1 MSAGSSGGLGKVR
14 RLGFNMTK
22 NEAPCSRGSAGYAGA
37 SKGAIERALRLATL
51 ALCSLSAS
59 ACMESK
65 SSDGATVSENRPALS
80 PTGDRVLGFESP
92 VQDWSS
98 YQTTI
103 SQANVASQGSHSL
116 SFYLSGY
123 TQLRS
128 ANVDSLGNVDGQLS
142 YDIYL
147 PTTFAWG
154 DARVALHAPSI
165 GLYERDVGGQS
176 LQGLTGGAFHTVSL
190 TLPPDVV
197 QALRGTYT
205 DLSVRLTVNGPSS
218 SSSPVLLD
226 KIVFGGTSSG
236 GGGDP
241 EPGDVQQVSLV
252 YPAHLTREKMLLSA
266 SQSLEFK
273 ERVQLSTVARRTNIA
288 ALGPGGVAFSGA
300 GAIAHTDVYSIGP
313 IFLSSQTEINGLLR
327 TEHTDVTLQD
337 GSVVVRGAIE
347 EETDVPY
354 HTFGWPVQ
362 FPADVTSLPTLNQGS
377 VDVAPGAYDQIKAN
391 GGEFHLRSG
400 VYYVDDFVTESG
412 SMVYAH
418 TSSGPVVIYVRDTW
432 TYRGP
437 ISIDGPEGSVL
448 VAWLGTGVAP
458 LKAPFVGA
466 VVAPNGEIE
475 LQRPDQGEHKGSFF
489 GKAIE
494 VQSDSR
500 VIPLPFDWDS
510 IPNGPHDPD
519 NDGLPWPYDQCPR
532 DPAKTK
538 KGICGCGVSEKDSD
552 GDKTPDCIEVCDED
566 PSNTSVGACGCLG
579 TDTLAAEGTPCS
591 PESCSGRSAVPGECD
606 GAGRCV
612 GTGTMGQCHPEL
624 PGSEGD
630 EGTCVEKQHITG
642 VYWFCTGAVDWE
654 QAEATC
660 NSEPGR
666 HLVRIDSQREGQW
679 LSAQISNDY
688 WIGGN
693 DLTTDGEWF
702 WSGPT
707 KRDGLQF
714 WTGGATG
721 ERFKTRIANFA
732 PNNPGDGH
740 CLALGTD
747 GQWVSTDCG
756 EVTGFVCEQPKRF
769 PLPPRDSTSCDFFP
783 DCTGDE
789 DEAPTDCVDIDTQ
802 GFPATE
808 QEAADIQAACM
819 AQCQDPSDLPCSAC
833 TGFATPPADGESC
846 DPFSARERSRCAVDQ
861 TAAGFDPTRT
871 CTSSSDCNADERCGK
886 YYECA
891 SPETTGGLVPCENDS
906 ECPAGQFCGT
916 TAPYCMVP
924 NVFSPC
930 DIKQNDACVARC
942 FDGKACGQVHERCAV
957 NDDPALLS
965 RCSEVEICS
974 TDHVIVP
981 ADLMGNPNTDL
992 EPVPFVESAFFPQE
1006 LPPAADRYESPKP
1019 DGCGGDGEPPCE
1031 FAMGEHPWCS
1041 YAGEVIKPATP
1052 VEVSDDSDAIG
1063 DKRGQGGN
1071 DLLSFDFDPNLDLNY
1086 DLLNYDPLGEGDFDL
1101 SAEASARASA
1111 TFNLLGVKG
1120 TVNILDALGRV
1131 AAGRCGF
1138 EGDAYLKL
1146 FGVDFLPAVTCG
1158 DAFAGLEEFAADS
1171 EFQTECSQANEE
1183 LLELLGRAKKALRD
1197 AQELIRQYKDLESQ
1211 GKRFVNELCDK
1222 LLGGRELPP
1231 AFQFEGCDGVTPE
1244 QVIGYF
1250 VNYYRH
1256 EVAKLVERYE
1266 DVLYKETAG
1275 RLPRFDF
1282 PIYLGESNP
1291 PSGGGST
1298 CDDGPNRETQQ
1309 IVNVNFAIGPIPMNL
1324 TIEAFLEYGV
1334 NGELL
1339 FSLDTSSVA
1348 KALLPAAGE
1357 PDGKNDIASATLTVR
1372 PGATAGIIM
1381 FVGAGFDAGPVAAKI
1396 GISGEVVLADVEL
1409 PAYGGVSLM
1418 VESVMDDRPPPSD
1431 FLGMVPS
1438 YTLLFP
1444 SSVPQKLRLN
1454 AGYRFGM
1461 EAHIKDLLRGTI
1473 YGTLRIKFFFF
1484 SKTWQKKILEFP
1496 SPFSTPD
1503 PIVLIQGEDSA
1514 TIAEADTPLA
1524 MFQIPV
1530 PFPNLEEI
1538 IGIDLPPYDPRQ
1550 FDGVRSLATE
1560 EEVDPDDPRYVDFDS
1575 SRVEQLLYDGYCAEA
1590 PPTCVA
1596 QGEACTDGSTCCASP
1611 GVVSFTG
1618 LDQLV
1623 GSVVSPFDRN
1633 VPRVVLGEGV
1643 RVGLSSE
1650 RTCVYPHGQ
1659 TSGTCKSCASSL
1671 DTCTSTADCCN
1682 DGYSDLLCYS
1692 DALVVGTKS
1701 CQACRTPGQSAVD
1714 GADANGDGVVD
1725 GGCCDGLVILDLPL
1739 APAVCTYCGGEDAVC
1754 AEDDDCCGSRVCNE
1768 AGRCRGIPK

>member
-1 MSAGSSGGLGKVR
+1 
-14 RLGFNMTK
+14 MT
-22 NEAPCSRGSAGYAGA
+22 NSEAQCTRGSAEYSG
-37 SKGAIERALRLATL
+37 ERGTFIQRTLRLATL
-51 ALCSLSAS
+51 GVCFLFST
-59 ACMESK
+59 ACMESRK
-65 SSDGATVSENRPALS
+65 SDATLSETQPALS
-80 PTGDRVLGFESP
+80 PLGDRVLGFETP

-98 YQTTI
+98 PQTAV
-103 SQANVASQGSHSL
+103 SQADVVSQGTHSL
-116 SFYLSGY
+116 SFYLNGY

-147 PTTFAWG
+147 PSAFAWG
-154 DARVALHAPSI
+154 DTRVAVHAPSL
-165 GLYERDVGGQS
+165 GLYERDVGGRS
-176 LQGLTGGAFHTVSL
+176 LQGLAAGSFHTVSI
-190 TLPPDVV
+190 TLPSDVA

-205 DLSVRLTVNGPSS
+205 DLSVRITVNGPPSS
-218 SSSPVLLD
+218 ASPVLLD
-226 KIVFGGTSSG
+226 RIVFGGTSSG

-241 EPGDVQQVSLV
+241 EPGEVQQVTLS
-252 YPAHLTREKMLLSA
+252 YPAHVAREKMLLSA
-266 SQSLEFK
+266 TDVLRFS
-273 ERVQLSTVARRTNIA
+273 ERVELSTIARKTNIA
-288 ALGPGGVAFSGA
+288 ALGPGGITFSGA
-300 GAIAHTDVYSIGP
+300 GAIGHTDVYSRGP
-313 IFLSSQTEINGLLR
+313 ISLSSQVEINGLLR
-327 TEHTDVTLQD
+327 SEGDITLQD
-337 GSVVVRGAIE
+337 NSVVVRGAIE
-347 EETDVPY
+347 EDADVPF

-362 FPADVTSLPTLNQGS
+362 FPSEVTALPTLNHGS

-400 VYYVDDFVTESG
+400 VYYVDDFATESG

-418 TSSGPVVIYVRDTW
+418 TNSGPVVIYVRDTW

-437 ISIDGPEGSVL
+437 ISVDGPEGSVL

-458 LKAPFVGA
+458 IKAPFVGA

-475 LQRPDQGEHKGSFF
+475 LQRPDQGQHKGSFF

-494 VQSDSR
+494 VHSDCR
-500 VIPLPFDWDS
+500 VIPLPFDWGS
-510 IPNGPHDPD
+510 IPNGPNDPD

-532 DPAKTK
+532 DPSKTK

-552 GDKTPDCIEVCDED
+552 DDGTPDCIEFCDDD
-566 PSNTSVGACGCLG
+566 PSNTSVGSCGCVG
-579 TDTLAAEGTPCS
+579 SETLAAEGVPCS
-591 PESCSGRSAVPGECD
+591 PESCSGRSSIPGECD

-612 GTGTMGQCHPEL
+612 GTGPLGQCRPEL

-630 EGTCVEKQHITG
+630 EGTCVEKQYRTG

-666 HLVRIDSQREGQW
+666 HLVRIDSQSEGQW
-679 LSAQISNDY
+679 LSAQIPSGY
-688 WIGGN
+688 WVGGN

-707 KRDGLQF
+707 TRNGRQF
-714 WTGGATG
+714 WTGGAEG
-721 ERFKTRIANFA
+721 ERYQTRIANFA
-732 PNNPGDGH
+732 PNNPGEGD
-740 CLALGTD
+740 CLTLGTD
-747 GQWVSTDCG
+747 GQWVSTECA
-756 EVTGFVCEQPKRF
+756 EVAGFICEQPKRF
-769 PLPPRDSTSCDFFP
+769 PLPPRDSNPCDFFP
-783 DCTGDE
+783 DCEEEEEEEPG
-789 DEAPTDCVDIDTQ
+789 PCVDIATQ
-802 GFPATE
+802 GFPDTE
-808 QEAADIQAACM
+808 EEAAQIQEDCS
-819 AQCQDPSDLPCSAC
+819 AQCRTPADLPCSEC
-833 TGFATPPADGESC
+833 TGFATPPAEGESC
-846 DPFSARERSRCAVDQ
+846 DPFSSKERSRCMLEQ
-861 TAAGFDPTRT
+861 GAAGFDPTRA
-871 CTSSSDCNADERCGK
+871 CDSSADCNTDERCGV
-886 YYECA
+886 YYECTV
-891 SPETTGGLVPCENDS
+891 PETSGALVSCANDAD
-906 ECPAGQFCGT
+906 CPAGQFCGT
-916 TAPYCMVP
+916 AAPYCMVP
-924 NVFSPC
+924 DIVSPC
-930 DIKQNDACVARC
+930 GIKDGNDCVARC
-942 FDGKACGQVHERCAV
+942 FEGRACGQVHERCAV
-957 NDDPALLS
+957 NDDPDLLS
-965 RCSEVEICS
+965 RCNEVEVCS
-974 TDHVIVP
+974 TDHIVVP
-981 ADLMGNPNTDL
+981 ADLMENPNTDL
-992 EPVPFVESAFFPQE
+992 TPVPFAETDFFPEELPEGPGAYESA
-1006 LPPAADRYESPKP
+1006 KP
-1019 DGCGGDGEPPCE
+1019 DGCGGEGEAPCQ

-1041 YAGEVIKPATP
+1041 YAGEVLKPAAP
-1052 VEVSDDSDAIG
+1052 IGVSDDSDAIG

-1071 DLLSFDFDPNLDLNY
+1071 SILSFDFDPNLDLNY

-1111 TFNLLGVKG
+1111 TFDLLGVEG

-1158 DAFAGLEEFAADS
+1158 DTFAGLEEFAADGD
-1171 EFQTECSQANEE
+1171 FQTECSQANKD
-1183 LLELLGRAKKALRD
+1183 LLELLARAKKALRD
-1197 AQELIRQYKDLESQ
+1197 AQELIRQYRDLEAQ
-1211 GKRFVNELCDK
+1211 GKRFVNELCDQ
-1222 LLGGRELPP
+1222 LLGGRDLPP

-1275 RLPRFDF
+1275 RLPKFDF
-1282 PIYLGESNP
+1282 PIYLGESSP
-1291 PSGGGST
+1291 PAGGGST

-1339 FSLDTSSVA
+1339 FSLDTSAIA

-1357 PDGKNDIASATLTVR
+1357 PDGKNDLASATLTLR

-1396 GISGEVVLADVEL
+1396 GISGEVTLADVEL

-1444 SSVPQKLRLN
+1444 SAVPQRLRLN

-1473 YGTLRIKFFFF
+1473 YGKLRIKFFFF
-1484 SKTWQKKILEFP
+1484 SKTWQKKILEFN
-1496 SPFSTPD
+1496 SPFANPE
-1503 PIVLIQGEDSA
+1503 PIILIQGEDSA
-1514 TIAEADTPLA
+1514 TIAEGDTPLA

-1560 EEVDPDDPRYVDFDS
+1560 EEVDPNDPRYVDFDP
-1575 SRVEQLLYDGYCAEA
+1575 SRVEQLLYDGYCAE
-1590 PPTCVA
+1590 PPVTCVP
-1596 QGEACTDGSTCCASP
+1596 QGETCTDESTCCGSP
-1611 GVVSFTG
+1611 AVVTFDG
-1618 LDQLV
+1618 LD
-1623 GSVVSPFDRN
+1623 SVLSRFDRN
-1633 VPRVVLGEGV
+1633 IPRVLLGEGV

-1650 RTCVYPHGQ
+1650 RQCVHPNTQ
-1659 TSGTCKSCASSL
+1659 TTGTCERCASEEDS
-1671 DTCTSTADCCN
+1671 CTTSADCCN

-1692 DALVVGTKS
+1692 DPMVPGTKA
-1701 CQACRTPGQSAVD
+1701 CQECRTPGFAAVP
-1714 GADANGDGVVD
+1714 GADANGDGIED
-1725 GGCCDGLVILDLPL
+1725 GGCCEGLIVLHRPNSLP
-1739 APAVCTYCGGEDAVC
+1739 VCRYCGGDADLC
-1754 AEDDDCCGSRVCNE
+1754 AEDADCCGSRTCLE
-1768 AGRCRGIPK
+1768 SGRCSTIVK